1 MEEKME
7 ETIDLK
13 EYFLIIKKKAWII
26 ALITSMAMLASG
38 IISFFVLSPVYQ
50 TKTTLIVNSDKAPG
64 TDVIT
69 GDQISVS
76 QKLAVTYGEIIKSKT
91 VLDEVANQLKIK
103 GGYQT
108 IEKKLTVSPV
118 ADTQIL
124 EISVEDTNP
133 QRAADIAN
141 TIPAAFTK
149 EVKRITKANNVEVID
164 KAIVPKSPIKP
175 NKIMN
180 IMISAI
186 LGIMASLFVIFLLEY
201 MDNKIKSPQ
210 DIEKHLGLPLLGV
223 IPNERKVRKG
233 GKRR

>member
-1 MEEKME
+1 ME

-103 GGYQT
+103 DGYEE

-118 ADTQIL
+118 ADTQIV
-124 EISVEDTNP
+124 EVSVEDTNP
-133 QRAADIAN
+133 KRAADIAN
-141 TIPAAFTK
+141 VIPKVFTK

-164 KAIVPKSPIKP
+164 KAIIPKDPIKP
-175 NKIMN
+175 NKVMN
-180 IMISAI
+180 IMISAV
-186 LGIMASLFVIFLLEY
+186 LGIMVSLFVIFLLEY

-210 DIEKHLGLPLLGV
+210 DIEKYLGLPLLGV
-223 IPNERKVRKG
+223 IPHEKKIKKG
-233 GKRR
+233 GKK

>member
-1 MEEKME
+1 ME

-91 VLDEVANQLKIK
+91 VLDEVANQLKI
-103 GGYQT
+103 
-108 IEKKLTVSPV
+108 
-118 ADTQIL
+118 
-124 EISVEDTNP
+124 
-133 QRAADIAN
+133 
-141 TIPAAFTK
+141 
-149 EVKRITKANNVEVID
+149 
-164 KAIVPKSPIKP
+164 
-175 NKIMN
+175 
-180 IMISAI
+180 
-186 LGIMASLFVIFLLEY
+186 
-201 MDNKIKSPQ
+201 
-210 DIEKHLGLPLLGV
+210 
-223 IPNERKVRKG
+223 
-233 GKRR
+233 